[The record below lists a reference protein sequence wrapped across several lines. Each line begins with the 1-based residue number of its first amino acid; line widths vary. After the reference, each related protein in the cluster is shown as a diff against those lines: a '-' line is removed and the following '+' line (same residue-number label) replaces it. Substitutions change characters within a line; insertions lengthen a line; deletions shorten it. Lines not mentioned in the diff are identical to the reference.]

1 MKIFQ
6 KEGIRIPSPDF
17 FEEMHLKHAGDVRHA
32 IMNLQFQYG
41 CLEGKGRVGRNN
53 SNSGVSTTTMDSRDK
68 KLSTFHALGK
78 ILYAKRVEYVPQ
90 RSLNH
95 EKDYHD
101 CFWNV
106 DKRPP
111 LQFDAETVL
120 EESDIGIHGALN
132 FVQFHSSDF
141 FSEISDISQAFSNF
155 SDAAYFLDSPYEV
168 SASLSSDI
176 HIFLK
181 VLHICSNYN
190 GSMIY
195 S

>member
-1 MKIFQ
+1 
-6 KEGIRIPSPDF
+6 
-17 FEEMHLKHAGDVRHA
+17 
-32 IMNLQFQYG
+32 
-41 CLEGKGRVGRNN
+41 
-53 SNSGVSTTTMDSRDK
+53 MDSRDK

-78 ILYAKRVEYVPQ
+78 ILYAKRVDHIPQ
-90 RSLNH
+90 GRLNH

-101 CFWNV
+101 YSWNV

-132 FVQFHSSDF
+132 FVQFHSPDF

-155 SDAAYFLDSPYEV
+155 SDAAYLLDSPYEV
-168 SASLSSDI
+168 SASLSNDI
-176 HIFLK
+176 HI
-181 VLHICSNYN
+181 IRYN
-190 GSMIY
+190 DLQYSTFFGSMIH